1 MKLLSHG
8 LAIGLGYMLG
18 RPEGRER
25 LAQGGRQAADLGK
38 RPEVARLR
46 ERGRS
51 LAADQ
56 AQAVK
61 QKISSRAA
69 GGTAADG
76 GTPAGAA
83 PDSAAAGTAP
93 GAGTP
98 TAPPRRRLRAP
109 EWRPRFPRSRAAHF
123 PPTQD
128 IAPPA
133 ALGGTTV
140 MEDSEAAVLGTP
152 VTPRPDAPAPAG
164 DDR

>member
-25 LAQGGRQAADLGK
+25 LAQVGRQAADLSR
-38 RPEVARLR
+38 RPEVAQLR

-61 QKISSRAA
+61 QKISSRTTAGAA
-69 GGTAADG
+69 ADTTAADTTAGTAA
-76 GTPAGAA
+76 A
-83 PDSAAAGTAP
+83 PS
-93 GAGTP
+93 
-98 TAPPRRRLRAP
+98 RRRLRAP
-109 EWRPRFPRSRAAHF
+109 EWRPRFSRSRTAHF

-152 VTPRPDAPAPAG
+152 VTPRPDSAAPTG
-164 DDR
+164 DR

>member
-25 LAQGGRQAADLGK
+25 LAQVGRQAAELGK

-46 ERGRS
+46 ERGRD
-51 LAADQ
+51 LAAGQ

-61 QKISSRAA
+61 QKISSRPTAGAATNGTPADGTPPDAGTGPDA
-69 GGTAADG
+69 GGTAA
-76 GTPAGAA
+76 PA
-83 PDSAAAGTAP
+83 
-93 GAGTP
+93 
-98 TAPPRRRLRAP
+98 RRRLRAP
-109 EWRPRFPRSRAAHF
+109 EWRPRFSRSRTTHF

-152 VTPRPDAPAPAG
+152 VTPRPDAPARG
-164 DDR
+164 SDDR

>member
-25 LAQGGRQAADLGK
+25 LAQVGRQAAELGK

-46 ERGRS
+46 ERGRD
-51 LAADQ
+51 LAAEQ

-61 QKISSRAA
+61 QKISSRATAGTATNGTSADAGTGPDA
-69 GGTAADG
+69 GGT
-76 GTPAGAA
+76 TAA
-83 PDSAAAGTAP
+83 PS
-93 GAGTP
+93 
-98 TAPPRRRLRAP
+98 RRRLRAP
-109 EWRPRFPRSRAAHF
+109 EWRPRFSRSRSAHF

-152 VTPRPDAPAPAG
+152 VTPRPDSPAPAG